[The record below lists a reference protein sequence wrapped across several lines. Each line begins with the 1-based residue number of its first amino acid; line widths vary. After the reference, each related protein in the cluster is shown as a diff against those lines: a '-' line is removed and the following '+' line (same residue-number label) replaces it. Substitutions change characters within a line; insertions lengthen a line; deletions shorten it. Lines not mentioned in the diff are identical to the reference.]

1 MATRLVKLRGIAY
14 YPKVFEGNRDLK
26 GYQDALV
33 DVGGQT
39 TIDIDLDDRHVELLK
54 RAGTMSRGN
63 PSPDNPGLTRVKFKR
78 KWQEQYGG
86 GEPKILRA
94 DDTTWDVKTD
104 KFIGNGSEV
113 EVTISVYDTKRK
125 GIVGTRLDQV
135 KVLKL
140 VPYEGSSIEVLS
152 VDDLDS
158 LAPAPKAPAQK
169 QMVDSLDG
177 DIPF

>member
-14 YPKVFEGNRDLK
+14 YPKVFENNRDLK

-39 TIDIDLDDRHVELLK
+39 TIDVDLDERHVDLLK
-54 RAGTMSRGN
+54 RAGTMSRGG
-63 PSPDNPGLTRVKFKR
+63 PSPDNAGLTRFKFKR

-86 GEPKILRA
+86 GEPKVVHA
-94 DDTTWDVKTD
+94 DGTPWNVTTD
-104 KFIGNGSEV
+104 KYIGNGSEV

-135 KVLKL
+135 KVLNL
-140 VPYEGSSIEVLS
+140 VPYEGSSVEVMS

-158 LAPAPKAPAQK
+158 PAPAPKAPAPK
-169 QMVDSLDG
+169 PQMVDDE
-177 DIPF
+177 IPF

>member
-14 YPKVFEGNRDLK
+14 YPKVFENNRDLK

-39 TIDIDLDDRHVELLK
+39 TIDLDLDDRHMELLK
-54 RAGTMSRGN
+54 RSGTMSRGN
-63 PSPDNPGLTRVKFKR
+63 TSPDNPDLTRVKFKR

-86 GEPKILRA
+86 GEPKVVHA
-94 DDTTWDVKTD
+94 DDTPWNVTTD
-104 KFIGNGSEV
+104 KYIGNGSEV

-135 KVLKL
+135 KVLNL
-140 VPYEGSSIEVLS
+140 VPYEGSSVEVMS

-158 LAPAPKAPAQK
+158 PAPKAPAPK
-169 QMVDSLDG
+169 PQMVDDE
-177 DIPF
+177 IPF

>member
-14 YPKVFEGNRDLK
+14 YPKVFENNRDLK

-39 TIDIDLDDRHVELLK
+39 TIDIDLDDRHMELLK
-54 RAGTMSRGN
+54 RSGTMSRGN
-63 PSPDNPGLTRVKFKR
+63 TSPENPGLTRVKFKR

-86 GEPKILRA
+86 GEPKVVHA
-94 DDTTWDVKTD
+94 DDTPWNVTTD
-104 KFIGNGSEV
+104 RFIGNGSEV

-125 GIVGTRLDQV
+125 GIVGTRLDKV
-135 KVLKL
+135 KVLTH
-140 VPYEGSSIEVLS
+140 VPYEGSSVEVMS

-158 LAPAPKAPAQK
+158 PAPKAPAPK
-169 QMVDSLDG
+169 PQMVDDE
-177 DIPF
+177 IPF

>member
-14 YPKVFEGNRDLK
+14 YPKVFENNRDLK

-39 TIDIDLDDRHVELLK
+39 TIDLDLDDRHMELLK
-54 RAGTMSRGN
+54 RSGTMSRGN
-63 PSPDNPGLTRVKFKR
+63 TSPDNPDLTRVKFKR

-86 GEPKILRA
+86 GEPKVVHA
-94 DDTTWDVKTD
+94 DDTPWNVTTD
-104 KFIGNGSEV
+104 KYIGNGSEV
-113 EVTISVYDTKRK
+113 EVTISYDTKRK

-135 KVLKL
+135 KVLNL
-140 VPYEGSSIEVLS
+140 VPYEGSSVEVMS

-158 LAPAPKAPAQK
+158 PAPAPKP
-169 QMVDSLDG
+169 QMVDDE
-177 DIPF
+177 IPF

>member
-14 YPKVFEGNRDLK
+14 YPKVFEVNRDLK

-39 TIDIDLDDRHVELLK
+39 TIDLDLDDRHMELLK
-54 RAGTMSRGN
+54 RSGTMSRGN
-63 PSPDNPGLTRVKFKR
+63 TSPDNPDLTRVKFKR

-86 GEPKILRA
+86 GEPRVVHA
-94 DDTTWDVKTD
+94 DDTPWNVTTD
-104 KFIGNGSEV
+104 KYIGNGSEV
-113 EVTISVYDTKRK
+113 EVTVSVYDTKRK

-135 KVLKL
+135 KVLNL
-140 VPYEGSSIEVLS
+140 VPYEGSSVEVMS

-158 LAPAPKAPAQK
+158 PAPKAPAPK
-169 QMVDSLDG
+169 PQMVDDE
-177 DIPF
+177 IPF

>member
-14 YPKVFEGNRDLK
+14 YPKVFENNRDLK

-39 TIDIDLDDRHVELLK
+39 TIDIDLDDRHMELLK
-54 RAGTMSRGN
+54 RSGTMSRGN
-63 PSPDNPGLTRVKFKR
+63 TSPENPGLTRVKFKR

-86 GEPKILRA
+86 GEPKVVHA
-94 DDTTWDVKTD
+94 DDTPWDVTTD

-125 GIVGTRLDQV
+125 GIVGTRLDKV
-135 KVLKL
+135 KVLTH
-140 VPYEGSSIEVLS
+140 VPYEGSSIEVMS

-158 LAPAPKAPAQK
+158 PAPKAPAPK
-169 QMVDSLDG
+169 PQMVDDE
-177 DIPF
+177 IPF